1 MSGAETERR
10 PVLKINASPPTSLC
24 SLSKPSTSRARARA
38 RARRHRNRSQRPAGP
53 RGHFRPDR
61 TPPGNPSPPGRLPRA
76 RAFSRRLTLGQLHG
90 ARAAQ
95 RARQT
100 VELLHRSLHPRR
112 GLREAPAAPAASATR
127 ALHPGTSRA
136 CGRRRSEL
144 GRGRRSG
151 TLGCEAESVRR
162 TDGCQPD
169 RAGVG
174 TSRRLRSLARSLLSC
189 RGPASLLGSRSLL
202 GTVVPS

>member
-38 RARRHRNRSQRPAGP
+38 RARRHRTRSQRPAGP

-61 TPPGNPSPPGRLPRA
+61 TPPGSPSPPGRLPRA
-76 RAFSRRLTLGQLHG
+76 RAFSRRLTLRQLHG

-127 ALHPGTSRA
+127 ALHPGTGRA

-174 TSRRLRSLARSLLSC
+174 TSRRLRSLARSF
-189 RGPASLLGSRSLL
+189 PAAAPL
-202 GTVVPS
+202 PSWAREAFWEL